1 MLMILQFWH
10 LPVACCFSSNWVWPG
25 NFHLK
30 IFTEDSFYAS
40 STWQD
45 LGPDTAVICC
55 EQIIIAT
62 YRTFW
67 SIWTEKI
74 PACDA
79 VYVQWVTSASGR
91 WMSHWHRAGCT
102 VRWSLQEKPAIH
114 FLNCTW
120 HVESEVAVARQ
131 TEIVSHLFVLAL
143 GKKEEI
149 ERKNLCMQLL
159 LESRGTVLLKW
170 LYKIH

>member
-25 NFHLK
+25 NFHSK

-67 SIWTEKI
+67 SIWKEYRENPSVWCSVRAMRDQCVGQVNESLAPCWVGSQVILAEETCHPLSKLHM
-74 PACDA
+74 AC
-79 VYVQWVTSASGR
+79 WVRGGSSKANGDSLPFVCSGSR
-91 WMSHWHRAGCT
+91 EERGNW
-102 VRWSLQEKPAIH
+102 
-114 FLNCTW
+114 
-120 HVESEVAVARQ
+120 
-131 TEIVSHLFVLAL
+131 
-143 GKKEEI
+143 KKEFMHATSTGKQRNCVI
-149 ERKNLCMQLL
+149 KMA
-159 LESRGTVLLKW
+159 V
-170 LYKIH
+170 